1 MRQIALF
8 LALIFGIVPAVG
20 AQTGGQFCVKAFED
34 RNGSGVQDAGEPV
47 LSRGLSINLL
57 NEGGVVV
64 QSAILESST
73 RAAFGEYCFQF
84 LEAGQYSV
92 TVSGAEF
99 TATTPDTMTAAIS
112 ETGAPV
118 VMQYGGQRLA
128 STTSSAAT
136 APLTAAQRQA
146 QLEQLIVSVLG
157 ALLVIAMM
165 IVVGV
170 VVYLV
175 AFRGRLRAAADAD
188 ARRTTGSM
196 RAVRVTD
203 TGEFPEGDSPQ

>member
-1 MRQIALF
+1 MRQVALF
-8 LALIFGIVPAVG
+8 LALMFGAVLAVR

-34 RNGSGVQDAGEPV
+34 RNGDGVQDAGEPL

-64 QSAILESST
+64 QSAVLENSS

-84 LEAGQYSV
+84 LAAGQYSV
-92 TVSGAEF
+92 TVSGSEF

-118 VMQYGGQRLA
+118 VMQFGGQRLA
-128 STTSSAAT
+128 STTVSTAN

-146 QLEQLIVSVLG
+146 QLEQIIVAVLG

-165 IVVGV
+165 VVVGV
-170 VVYLV
+170 VVYLA
-175 AFRGRLRAAADAD
+175 AFRGRIRAAAVAD

-196 RAVRVTD
+196 RTVRITD
-203 TGEFPEGDSPQ
+203 TGEFPGEDTP